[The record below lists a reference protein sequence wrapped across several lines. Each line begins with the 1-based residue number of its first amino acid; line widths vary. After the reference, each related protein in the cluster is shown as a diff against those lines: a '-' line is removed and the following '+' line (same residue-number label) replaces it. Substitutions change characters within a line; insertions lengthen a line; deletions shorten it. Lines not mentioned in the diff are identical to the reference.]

1 MVDHLIHFDDLTH
14 KGYGQSSRAIKRLCE
29 RYDVPVVRLNRRQYA
44 LRQKDFE
51 LLLQRASQKEAA

>member
-1 MVDHLIHFDDLTH
+1 MIDPLVHFPEMQR

-29 RYDVPVVRLNRRQYA
+29 RYHVPIVRLNRRQYA
-44 LRQKDFE
+44 LRQRDFE